1 MKYKMADMKKKE
13 REEEPLGRLKQL
25 LLFSPFSQFS
35 PQFTGEVKELKALH
49 VERMCVCVCVLGVLH
64 REGEGGVT
72 VVFSHIWVSV

>member
-1 MKYKMADMKKKE
+1 MADMKKKV

-49 VERMCVCVCVLGVLH
+49 VERMCVCVCVC
-64 REGEGGVT
+64 
-72 VVFSHIWVSV
+72 

>member
-1 MKYKMADMKKKE
+1 MKYKMADMKKKV

-49 VERMCVCVCVLGVLH
+49 VERMCVCVCVCVRGSSQ
-64 REGEGGVT
+64 RG
-72 VVFSHIWVSV
+72 